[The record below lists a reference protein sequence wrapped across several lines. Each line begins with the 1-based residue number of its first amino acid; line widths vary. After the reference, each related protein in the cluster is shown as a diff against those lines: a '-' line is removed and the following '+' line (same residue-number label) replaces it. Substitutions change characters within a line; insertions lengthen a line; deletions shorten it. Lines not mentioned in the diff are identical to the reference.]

1 MRTANFYRVLLNFRA
16 ITSVCMQ
23 GNNPKPGEGKIPK
36 RLENKVFIPTSHTGK
51 IQNSKDARQHPLHSL
66 AQAVEN
72 N

>member
-1 MRTANFYRVLLNFRA
+1 
-16 ITSVCMQ
+16 MQ